1 MKYFANILIALL
13 AIYGAYKL
21 YEGFAPAEWPRLE
34 AESVGLQPLSASSS
48 VAAGPAGKDGSPSS
62 TNVPVQTREEKET
75 RHIDCP
81 TCNGEGRLTYA
92 DGRSAN
98 HTYSCPICNGQGGR
112 TLRVREGKH
121 VCPDCKGMGVTERR
135 EARRSFGGQK
145 SLNRK
150 VADTHQN
157 ISETDAYYVRPSR
170 CLRCNTT
177 GVIASAKTPRP
188 TLGVQPP
195 EPAR

>member
-1 MKYFANILIALL
+1 MKFIANMLIALL
-13 AIYGAYKL
+13 ALYGVFQL
-21 YEGFAPAEWPRLE
+21 YDTYAPPSWPRWEAAELALRPFPETASDAADSEEADSPTNAPAM
-34 AESVGLQPLSASSS
+34 
-48 VAAGPAGKDGSPSS
+48 
-62 TNVPVQTREEKET
+62 TRKERET

-92 DGRSAN
+92 DGRGAN

-121 VCPDCKGMGVTERR
+121 ICPDCKGMGATERR

-145 SLNRK
+145 SRTRT
-150 VADTHQN
+150 VANAQLDIN
-157 ISETDAYYVRPSR
+157 ERNSYYVRPSR

-177 GVIASAKTPRP
+177 GVIASAKPPRP